1 MVNDAP
7 KRRWLL
13 IALIVSL
20 GLNLFL
26 GSLMVGRWIAGPP
39 HHRGAFAA
47 AERGPAGEPGRIL
60 QRMASSLPQ
69 EHRPAFEAVMTKHRE
84 RIVELAGQARDARQQ
99 VRAILNSDTFE
110 RAALDR
116 AFENVRTRNL
126 ALQAEI
132 QATIGEAAAALP
144 PDARKQLADWRAHAR
159 GR

>member
-39 HHRGAFAA
+39 HHRQFAA

-99 VRAILNSDTFE
+99 VRAILGSEAFDRTS
-110 RAALDR
+110 LDR

-144 PDARKQLADWRAHAR
+144 PDARKRLADWRAHGR

>member
-7 KRRWLL
+7 KRRWVVF
-13 IALIVSL
+13 ALVVSL

-26 GSLMVGRWIAGPP
+26 GSLIVGRWIGGPP
-39 HHRGAFAA
+39 HHRGPFAA

-60 QRMASSLPQ
+60 QRMASGLPA
-69 EHRPAFEAVMTKHRE
+69 EHRAAFEAVAAKHRD

-99 VRAILNSDTFE
+99 ARTVLASETLD

-116 AFENVRTRNL
+116 AFEAIRTRNA

-132 QATIGEAAAALP
+132 QATIGEAAATLP
-144 PDARKQLADWRAHAR
+144 PDARKQLADWRAHGR